1 MPARRLLDRFGLP
14 PGEIEQL
21 RLKGPEL
28 VHVG

>member
-21 RLKGPEL
+21 SVRGLEL
-28 VHVG
+28 VHAG